1 MKETSKT
8 YQRLGRIV
16 GIEADLKSKRGVI
29 ARRAAQRLEELECVE
44 SVRTMKRICL

>member
-29 ARRAAQRLEELECVE
+29 PKLWDGHTGE
-44 SVRTMKRICL
+44 RIVNTLWKKWYSL